1 MGHWRGYR
9 VLYWGGFGAINMK
22 TLTEIQ
28 AAQIWLSVLSV
39 LYDRKGFDDWWDSF
53 PQEIGE
59 EISKKIELELQKLE
73 LFNE

>member
-1 MGHWRGYR
+1 
-9 VLYWGGFGAINMK
+9 MK